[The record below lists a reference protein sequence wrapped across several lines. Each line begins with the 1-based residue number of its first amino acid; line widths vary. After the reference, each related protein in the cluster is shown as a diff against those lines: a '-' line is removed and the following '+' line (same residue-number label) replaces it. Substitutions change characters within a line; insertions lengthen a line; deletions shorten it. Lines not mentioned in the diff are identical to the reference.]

1 MFLHTIQ
8 IRKNRS
14 LDAKKKGFQKVETER
29 KKIKKRRGGAARRE
43 GGEDPGEEA
52 LEARKNPSYHIIDA
66 WRSVHARGCPGHDA
80 KTGNYEELRN
90 TKQHDSLPFLKLP

>member
-29 KKIKKRRGGAARRE
+29 KKLKKG
-43 GGEDPGEEA
+43 GGELLGEKA
-52 LEARKNPSYHIIDA
+52 AKILERRPWKQGKILAII
-66 WRSVHARGCPGHDA
+66 S
-80 KTGNYEELRN
+80 
-90 TKQHDSLPFLKLP
+90 